1 VSLASDPA
9 VRVLVP
15 DDWPQ
20 VAAIYEEG
28 IATGDATFETRV
40 PSWDAWNRAHLDV
53 RLVVERGDEILGWA
67 ALSPVSDRC
76 CYRGVAD
83 ESVYVAARARGH
95 GVGRSL
101 LAETVARAEAAGIWT
116 LTAGVF
122 PENEPSLRLHRAC
135 GFRVV
140 GVRERLA
147 ELNGVWR
154 DVLLLERRSA
164 VVGR

>member
-1 VSLASDPA
+1 MPLATDPA
-9 VRVLVP
+9 VRDLVP

-20 VAAIYEEG
+20 VAGIYREG

-40 PSWDAWNRAHLDV
+40 PSWDAWGRAHLDV
-53 RLVVERGDEILGWA
+53 RLVAERGGEILGWA
-67 ALSPVSDRC
+67 ALSPVSDRR

-83 ESVYVAARARGH
+83 ESVYVAARARGQ
-95 GVGRSL
+95 GVGRIL
-101 LAETVARAEAAGIWT
+101 LGELVARAEAAGIWT

-140 GVRERLA
+140 GVRERIG

-154 DVLLLERRSA
+154 DVLLLERRSE
-164 VVGR
+164 VV